1 MRVAVRAGVLTS
13 HRFPMISA
21 CVTSTL
27 ECGVASAGQLVS
39 GLMDSRPQMPSV
51 LSRTKGLLSQRK

>member
-1 MRVAVRAGVLTS
+1 MRVAVHAGVLTS

-21 CVTSTL
+21 CVASTW

-51 LSRTKGLLSQRK
+51 LSRKKSLLQRK